1 MEPKK
6 QNRFVNSL
14 SLPLK
19 FVGLLWVIHL
29 VQWIL
34 HLNLG
39 FLGVFPRDLAGL
51 RGILFS
57 PLLHGD
63 FGHIISNTPPL
74 LVLSTLIMFFYRK
87 VAIPSFLMIYFLT
100 GVAVWIFGR
109 PVFHIGASGVIYGLV
124 AFVFWNG
131 IFRFNVKSIA
141 LALIVAFYY
150 GSMFMGILP
159 GQEGIS
165 WESHLL
171 GGLVGI
177 FVSFWFKNQIEQD
190 EVKPKYSWEL
200 DENNQKESFFLDRD
214 VFEKTKEE
222 RYREQRDQ
230 LW

>member
-1 MEPKK
+1 M
-6 QNRFVNSL
+6 
-14 SLPLK
+14 
-19 FVGLLWVIHL
+19 
-29 VQWIL
+29 
-34 HLNLG
+34 
-39 FLGVFPRDLAGL
+39 
-51 RGILFS
+51 
-57 PLLHGD
+57 
-63 FGHIISNTPPL
+63 
-74 LVLSTLIMFFYRK
+74 
-87 VAIPSFLMIYFLT
+87 
-100 GVAVWIFGR
+100 
-109 PVFHIGASGVIYGLV
+109 IYGLV

-150 GSMFMGILP
+150 GSMVIGILP

-200 DENNQKESFFLDRD
+200 EENNQQESFFLDRD